1 MGLLAEI
8 FSNIFSKNKTNI
20 FDHKSHYIFYKI
32 VDSFE
37 SKEYALQ
44 CINTNAVFRA
54 KLPDIVFDVDILY
67 GLHPI
72 QACYIGIEYAKFIK
86 KINRPQDVT
95 KIQTSN
101 FKNYSMSR
109 YGNYNLCYQNRAGDL
124 SFINIKTNEEFVMDP
139 RDIALT
145 EELISEFDAA
155 QAFYIGLTAGIKINN
170 PTKIAKRVQLQIVK

>member
-8 FSNIFSKNKTNI
+8 FSNVFNKNPKNI
-20 FDHKSHYIFYKI
+20 LDHKSRYIFYKI
-32 VDSFE
+32 VDSIE
-37 SKEYALQ
+37 NEEYTLQ

-54 KLPDIVFDVDILY
+54 KFPDIVFDVDILY

-72 QACYIGIEYAKFIK
+72 QACYIGIEYARFIK
-86 KINRPQDVT
+86 KINRPREIT

-101 FKNYSMSR
+101 FKKYSISR
-109 YGNYNLCYQNRAGDL
+109 YGNYNLCYQNRTGDL
-124 SFINIKTNEEFVMDP
+124 SFINVKTNKEFVMDP

-170 PTKIAKRVQLQIVK
+170 PMRIAKRVQLQIIK